1 MLLAIDCGN
10 SETTF
15 ALVAV
20 GQAGEKHAIEATW
33 RVATADVSAE
43 TLGAD
48 FATASVQ
55 GSIIANVVPD
65 LQARLTN
72 FVRTR
77 FGTEPLTVHQARK
90 QAGVAVAIESP
101 DTLGED
107 RLANAVGAGAL
118 YATPLVVVD
127 FGSAVTFDCVNA
139 EGGVCRWY
147 HRPWD

>member
-43 TLGAD
+43 TLGAE

-65 LQARLTN
+65 FTSKTDKLCA
-72 FVRTR
+72 
-77 FGTEPLTVHQARK
+77 H
-90 QAGVAVAIESP
+90 AVWH
-101 DTLGED
+101 
-107 RLANAVGAGAL
+107 R
-118 YATPLVVVD
+118 
-127 FGSAVTFDCVNA
+127 TFDSASSPQTGRGC
-139 EGGVCRWY
+139 GS
-147 HRPWD
+147 D